1 MQKKKKNYLKVESN
15 CFLVARARKKKK
27 KKSIYYN
34 LCTKEAVEGNDDDGE
49 EG

>member
-27 KKSIYYN
+27 KSIYYN